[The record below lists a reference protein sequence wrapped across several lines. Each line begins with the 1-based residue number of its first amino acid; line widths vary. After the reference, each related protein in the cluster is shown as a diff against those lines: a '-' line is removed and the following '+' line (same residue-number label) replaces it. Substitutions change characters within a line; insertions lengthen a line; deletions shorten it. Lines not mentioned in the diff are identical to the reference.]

1 MSGIRT
7 IRKLKSWLENK
18 DNDVKIGWYSEKQ
31 RNCNYRIRYSN
42 GKDRPDP
49 SANIYLTPEGKEVVV
64 TEVTDSLVMT
74 STWDDMNM
82 IGPVS
87 KWVRSIYN
95 MHITFPDYYI
105 DIKTHVNIESVKE
118 DSKEKQ
124 LERMFPS
131 YKPWQNLINK
141 EDEHTK
147 I

>member
-7 IRKLKSWLENK
+7 IRKLKSWLEGK

-31 RNCNYRIRYSN
+31 RNCRYQLRYAQD
-42 GKDRPDP
+42 KEYP

-64 TEVTDSLVMT
+64 TEVTDGLVTT
-74 STWDDMNM
+74 STWNDMKM

-95 MHITFPDYYI
+95 MHITFPDYYN

-118 DSKEKQ
+118 ESIEKQ

-131 YKPWQNLINK
+131 YKPWQNFINK
-141 EDEHTK
+141 EDVHTK